1 MDERVSDLQ
10 ERPFKVSVR
19 FGKKK
24 HDFLKLSSNIFNPRN
39 NHRHLFVLLQV
50 SFNMDYYPSATLI
63 HGPVWK
69 NPLQLLPVASVL
81 EENYPVIREELE
93 AILKARP
100 GGT

>member
-1 MDERVSDLQ
+1 
-10 ERPFKVSVR
+10 
-19 FGKKK
+19 
-24 HDFLKLSSNIFNPRN
+24 
-39 NHRHLFVLLQV
+39 
-50 SFNMDYYPSATLI
+50 MDYYPSATLI

-100 GGT
+100 KRAFKSENKKMVWVQIGKQHV